1 MSLSK
6 IDEEFEVQGFDDY
19 DYSDYYDQQ
28 TNSIEYDDDEF
39 GNFGEDSESNDA
51 EENVPRESNN
61 LSLPKGVGAI
71 PGIAELAETF
81 PGGPKELQKVLNDP
95 QVLDFITNNPD
106 IVQKIV
112 KEGLDPDKL
121 QTLLALAGPP
131 PKGAEQGIFGPNIF
145 GGILFFINFV
155 ICDMYSVK
163 GVQGYT
169 KLTEYFWI
177 FKDDHHKK

>member
-1 MSLSK
+1 M
-6 IDEEFEVQGFDDY
+6 QGFDDY

-39 GNFGEDSESNDA
+39 GNFGEDPAESNEA
-51 EENVPRESNN
+51 EEENVPRESSNN

-81 PGGPKELQKVLNDP
+81 PGGPEELQKVLNDP

-145 GGILFFINFV
+145 GGIFFF
-155 ICDMYSVK
+155 SFFF
-163 GVQGYT
+163 
-169 KLTEYFWI
+169 L
-177 FKDDHHKK
+177 